1 MKTAPEENLEKAV
14 VPLEGVHCASCVNR
28 IETGLG
34 SVPGIRRVSVNLP
47 SRTAFILY
55 DPAALKPADI
65 TGRIEEL
72 GYKALGIMNSAA
84 KAENIA
90 TAGLDSEKGLLLQ
103 KLLIA
108 LALTGYTL
116 LELAVDLPPYTVMA
130 AAALAWGWCGSHFHS
145 GLVRALKAGT
155 ADMNTL
161 VSLSTSV
168 TFFYGLFITFYPN
181 TSGAHQHAHWHEV
194 AMLITFINFGRWLEA
209 RSKSKAAEAVSGLFK
224 MAPKTARRL
233 KNGVEEVVPAESI
246 LPGDT
251 IQLRPGEQ
259 VPVDGTVTNGFSSVD
274 EALLTGEPVPQDKA
288 AGAKVYAGTMNK
300 TGALEFTAT
309 GVGED
314 MALMKIIKAV
324 EESQAGKNSVQRLVD
339 RIAAYFVPAVI
350 LIALGAAGVWLYYAD
365 FPRAVSVFAA
375 VLAVACPCAMGLAVP
390 MAVSVG
396 FGRAAGLGMLINN
409 AEVLERIPK
418 IDVIVFDKTGTLTEG
433 RMKVSGIR
441 PWTISGPE
449 FLSLLLSAEASSEHP
464 FAEAV
469 RVYARERNII
479 KQKPDSVEVVPG
491 KGIEVKA
498 GGRAVMAG
506 SAKWFAE
513 TGVTV
518 PAAAEAEIK
527 ATTDSLLLLAA
538 DGVFK
543 GYAALSDTVRPE
555 TAAVIEEL
563 SAMGIRPV
571 IASGDRRAA
580 VETLAA
586 ALGISEFYAEIFP
599 EEKSAIIKRH
609 KAIGSRVA
617 FVGDGFNDA
626 AALSEADLGIA
637 LSSGADIA
645 VKASDITLMH
655 NGIAGVAQALK
666 LAKAIRRNI
675 TQNLVWAFAYNA
687 ALIPLAAG
695 ALYPFSGLLIPPYFA
710 GGAMALSSVSVVL
723 NSLRLRRVKL
733 QRNYSNG

>member
-1 MKTAPEENLEKAV
+1 MSNTAAPATDEKLIKAV
-14 VPLEGVHCASCVNR
+14 IPLEGVHCASCVLR

-34 SVPGIRRVSVNLP
+34 TVPGMKRVSVNLP

-55 DPAALKPADI
+55 DPVVLTAAGI
-65 TGRIEEL
+65 TNRIEEL
-72 GYKALGIMNSAA
+72 GYKTLGIMESPA

-90 TAGLDSEKGLLLQ
+90 TARLETEKRLFLKKFLA
-103 KLLIA
+103 A

-116 LELAVDLPPYTVMA
+116 LELAVDLPPYSVMTA
-130 AAALAWGWCGSHFHS
+130 ATLAWGWCGSHFHS
-145 GLVRALKAGT
+145 GLVRALKART

-168 TFFYGLFITFYPN
+168 TFFYSLFITLFPV
-181 TSGAHQHAHWHEV
+181 TLGEHQHAQWHEV
-194 AMLITFINFGRWLEA
+194 AMLVAFINFGRWLEA

-224 MAPKTARRL
+224 LAPKTARRL
-233 KNGVEEVVPAESI
+233 RNGVEEIVQAESI
-246 LPGDT
+246 LPGDS
-251 IQLRPGEQ
+251 IALRPGEQ
-259 VPVDGTVTNGFSSVD
+259 VPVDGTVTGGFSSVD

-288 AGAKVYAGTMNK
+288 AGAKVYAGTINK
-300 TGALEFTAT
+300 TGALQFTAT

-324 EESQAGKNSVQRLVD
+324 EESQAGKNLVQRLVD
-339 RIAAYFVPAVI
+339 RISAYFVPAVI
-350 LIALGAAGVWLYYAD
+350 LLALGAAGVWAHYSG
-365 FPRAVSVFAA
+365 FPRAISVFAA

-409 AEVLERIPK
+409 AEVLERISK
-418 IDVIVFDKTGTLTEG
+418 IDVVVFDKTGTLTEG
-433 RMKVSGIR
+433 RMKVSMTR
-441 PWTISGPE
+441 PWTVSEPE
-449 FLSLLLSAEASSEHP
+449 FLALLLSAEASSEHP

-469 RVYARERNII
+469 RLYARERNIAFE
-479 KQKPDSVEVVPG
+479 KPDEVEVVPG
-491 KGIEVKA
+491 KGIKVKA
-498 GGRAVMAG
+498 GGSSIMAG
-506 SAKWFAE
+506 SAKWLAE
-513 TGVTV
+513 MRVSV
-518 PAAAEAEIK
+518 PAEAEKEIK
-527 ATTDSLLLLAA
+527 ASSASLLLLAA

-543 GYAALSDTVRPE
+543 GYAALADNLRPE
-555 TAAVIEEL
+555 TAGLIAEL
-563 SAMGIRPV
+563 SAMGIKPV

-580 VETLAA
+580 VGVMAA
-586 ALGISEFYAEIFP
+586 RLGVAEFYAEIFP
-599 EEKSAIIKRH
+599 EEKSRIIARH
-609 KAIGSRVA
+609 KALGKKVA

-655 NGIAGVAQALK
+655 NGIAGVGQALR

-695 ALYPFSGLLIPPYFA
+695 ALYPFWGLLIPPYFA
-710 GGAMALSSVSVVL
+710 GGAMAMSSVSVVL
-723 NSLRLRRVKL
+723 NSLRLRRIKI
-733 QRNYSNG
+733 

>member
-1 MKTAPEENLEKAV
+1 MNISPAEENLKKAV
-14 VPLEGVHCASCVNR
+14 IPLEGVHCASCVSR

-34 SVPGIRRVSVNLP
+34 KVPGLKRVSVNLP

-65 TGRIEEL
+65 TARIAEL
-72 GYKALGIMNSAA
+72 GYKALGILESPA

-90 TAGLDSEKGLLLQ
+90 TAGLEEEKRLFRIKFLA
-103 KLLIA
+103 A

-130 AAALAWGWCGSHFHS
+130 AAALAWGWCGYHFHA
-145 GLVRALKAGT
+145 GLLRALKART

-168 TFFYGLFITFYPN
+168 TFFYGLFITFFPHLA
-181 TSGAHQHAHWHEV
+181 GAHQHAQWHEV
-194 AMLITFINFGRWLEA
+194 AMLVTFINLGRWLEA

-224 MAPKTARRL
+224 LAPKTARRI
-233 KNGVEEVVPAESI
+233 KDGAEEVVPAESI
-246 LPGDT
+246 LPGDV
-251 IQLRPGEQ
+251 IHLRPGEQ
-259 VPVDGTVTNGFSSVD
+259 VPVDGTVTSGFSSVD

-288 AGAKVYAGTMNK
+288 PGAKLYAGTINK

-324 EESQAGKNSVQRLVD
+324 EESQAGKNSAQRLVD
-339 RIAAYFVPAVI
+339 RISSYFVPAII
-350 LIALGAAGVWLYYAD
+350 LLALGAGGVWLYYAD
-365 FPRAVSVFAA
+365 LPRAVSVFAA

-396 FGRAAGLGMLINN
+396 FGRAAELGMLINN

-418 IDVIVFDKTGTLTEG
+418 IDVIIFDKTGTLTEG
-433 RMKVSGIR
+433 RMKVSAVR
-441 PWTISGPE
+441 PWVISEPQ
-449 FLSLLLSAEASSEHP
+449 FLSLLLSTEASSEHP

-469 RVYARERNII
+469 RVYARERNIEHR
-479 KQKPDSVEVVPG
+479 KPDSVEAVPG
-491 KGIEVKA
+491 KGIKVKA
-498 GGRAVMAG
+498 GGGEIMAG
-506 SAKWFAE
+506 SAKWFSEA
-513 TGVTV
+513 GVPV
-518 PAAAEAEIK
+518 PDEAAAEIK
-527 ATTDSLLLLAA
+527 ASAGSLLLLSEN
-538 DGVFK
+538 GIFK
-543 GYAALSDTVRPE
+543 GYAELSDTLRPE
-555 TAAVIEEL
+555 AAGLVAGL
-563 SAMGIRPV
+563 TAMGIKPV

-586 ALGISEFYAEIFP
+586 TLGITEFYAEIFP
-599 EEKSAIIKRH
+599 EEKSRIIMRH
-609 KAIGSRVA
+609 KALGAKVA

-626 AALSEADLGIA
+626 AALSEADIGIA
-637 LSSGADIA
+637 LRSGADIA

-666 LAKAIRRNI
+666 LSKAIRRNI

-687 ALIPLAAG
+687 ALVPLAAG
-695 ALYPFSGLLIPPYFA
+695 ALYPVWGLLIPPYFA
-710 GGAMALSSVSVVL
+710 GAAMALSSVSVVL
-723 NSLRLRRVKL
+723 NSLRLKRAKL
-733 QRNYSNG
+733 

>member
-1 MKTAPEENLEKAV
+1 MNSLADENLKKAV
-14 VPLEGVHCASCVNR
+14 IPLGGVHCASCVSR
-28 IETGLG
+28 IENGLG
-34 SVPGIRRVSVNLP
+34 TVPGMKRVSVNLP

-55 DPAALKPADI
+55 DPAVLKPAEI
-65 TGRIEEL
+65 TARIEEL
-72 GYKALGIMNSAA
+72 GYKALGIMESPA

-90 TAGLDSEKGLLLQ
+90 TAGLEKEKRTFQ
-103 KLLIA
+103 KKFLVA

-116 LELAVDLPPYTVMA
+116 LESVADLPPYSVMA
-130 AAALAWGWCGSHFHS
+130 AAALAWGWCGSHFHT
-145 GLVRALKAGT
+145 GFLRAFKAGT

-168 TFFYGLFITFYPN
+168 TFFYGLLITFLP
-181 TSGAHQHAHWHEV
+181 SLAAAHQHAQWHEV
-194 AMLITFINFGRWLEA
+194 AMLVTFINFGRWLEA

-224 MAPKTARRL
+224 MAPKTARRI

-246 LPGDT
+246 LPGDS
-251 IQLRPGEQ
+251 IVLRPGEQ
-259 VPVDGTVTNGFSSVD
+259 VPVDGTVTGGFSSVD

-288 AGAKVYAGTMNK
+288 AGAKVYAGTINK

-339 RIAAYFVPAVI
+339 RISAYFVPAVI
-350 LIALGAAGVWLYYAD
+350 LLALAAGGIWLYYAD
-365 FPRAVSVFAA
+365 LPRAVSVFAA

-433 RMKVSGIR
+433 RMKVSAIR
-441 PWTISGPE
+441 PWSINEPQ

-469 RVYARERNII
+469 RIYARERDIPRL
-479 KQKPDSVEVVPG
+479 KPDEVEVVPG
-491 KGIEVKA
+491 KGVKVKV
-498 GGRAVMAG
+498 GGSAVMAG

-513 TGVTV
+513 TGVPV
-518 PAAAEAEIK
+518 PAGAEAEIK
-527 ATTDSLLLLAA
+527 ASAGSLLLLAA

-543 GYAALSDTVRPE
+543 GYAELSDTVRPE
-555 TAAVIEEL
+555 TAGVMAEL
-563 SAMGIRPV
+563 SAMGIKPV

-586 ALGISEFYAEIFP
+586 ALGIEEFYAEIFP
-599 EEKSAIIKRH
+599 EEKSRIIMRH
-609 KAIGSRVA
+609 KALGGKVA

-695 ALYPFSGLLIPPYFA
+695 ALYPLWGLLIPPYFA

-723 NSLRLRRVKL
+723 NSLRLRRIKL
-733 QRNYSNG
+733 